1 MEPDCINKCHLS
13 YFIYMPPGR
22 SYGLDWIWV
31 SIYVIIVDWIGLGH
45 RVDGL
50 DWVGFGKLD
59 PRPTLI
65 IIVLTL
71 V

>member
-1 MEPDCINKCHLS
+1 MPFELF
-13 YFIYMPPGR
+13 YIYASGR

-59 PRPTLI
+59 PRPNSDYYSTDVGI
-65 IIVLTL
+65 IIVFLMR
-71 V
+71 